1 MRDLTHAPAKKNVLI
16 HDATHFVLFE
26 KHRADSSK
34 NTAPSFTRRFWI
46 S

>member
-26 KHRADSSK
+26 KHRAEFHQAILDFLK
-34 NTAPSFTRRFWI
+34 E
-46 S
+46 